1 MVLYGLGRLNT
12 GFSKFELNKFDMPI
26 SKRII
31 TATVRVFM
39 SFFKTRKNQN
49 SPIGTKKYLILEI
62 IGINELPRS
71 RAARYQNEFLPY

>member
-31 TATVRVFM
+31 TATLRVFM

-49 SPIGTKKYLILEI
+49 SPIGIKKYLILEI
-62 IGINELPRS
+62 IGIIKSKNAFCPPLLMR
-71 RAARYQNEFLPY
+71 